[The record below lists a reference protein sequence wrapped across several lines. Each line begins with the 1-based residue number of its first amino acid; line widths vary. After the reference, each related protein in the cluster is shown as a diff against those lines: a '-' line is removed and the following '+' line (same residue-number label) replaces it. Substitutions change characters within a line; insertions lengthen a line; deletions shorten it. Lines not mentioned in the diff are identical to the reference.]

1 MQIELMHCSGRKGY
15 ADIGFVELNMDW
27 TTPLR
32 SQQADFIQRV
42 KSGHLLHCEAEGQ
55 HSELT
60 VISGE
65 KLKQLRK
72 FCWQMAEKYKRTSP
86 VYDVFINNLKGKLG
100 EEVFKAR
107 LANLITEVDY
117 EKRQRGDDKVDF
129 RLASDPSI
137 GIQVKARHGS
147 IDTVRWS
154 ISSEEVDK
162 NAVLIC
168 VLIQEEVNEAQAEY
182 HLILAGF
189 LPTQQIKESGKFS
202 FKIDKLL
209 YSGGLQSYLE
219 YLQFREPIKQVTQ
232 TNSIQDI
239 FTKPSPT
246 ITIGSWKYKI
256 PLEELIILETALKD
270 LREKQQ
276 NASSDVET
284 PQEQIRQ
291 QFPTIEEIW
300 QEVLAHLQ
308 QPAFFRHHGK
318 LLSFD
323 GKVACI
329 GIYSLPLLKL
339 AQQMMPN
346 IAAAFE
352 EVFKSKIKVSL
363 QRLNYSNTTSS

>member
-1 MQIELMHCSGRKGY
+1 MQLERMYCYGRKDY
-15 ADIGFVELNMDW
+15 ADIRFVELNMDW

-55 HSELT
+55 YSELT

-72 FCWQMAEKYKRTSP
+72 FCWQMAEKYKRTSQ
-86 VYDVFINNLKGKLG
+86 VYEVFINNLKGKLG

-129 RLASDPSI
+129 RLTSNPSI
-137 GIQVKARHGS
+137 GIQVKARHSS

-182 HLILAGF
+182 HLIMAGF
-189 LPTQQIKESGKFS
+189 LPTQLIKESGKLS

-219 YLQFREPIKQVTQ
+219 YLHFLESIKQVNQ
-232 TNSIQDI
+232 PNSIEDI
-239 FTKPSPT
+239 FTKPS
-246 ITIGSWKYKI
+246 
-256 PLEELIILETALKD
+256 
-270 LREKQQ
+270 
-276 NASSDVET
+276 
-284 PQEQIRQ
+284 
-291 QFPTIEEIW
+291 EEIW

-308 QPAFFRHHGK
+308 NSPFFRHHGN

-323 GKVACI
+323 GQVACI
-329 GIYSLPLLKL
+329 GISSLPLLKL

-346 IAAAFE
+346 IEAAFE
-352 EVFKSKIKVSL
+352 EVFKSKIKVNL
-363 QRLNYSNTTSS
+363 QRKR